1 MYAAPADASL
11 PKDVVA
17 TLKLI
22 PPLPVEGAP
31 LIFFPRAVPASVLE
45 ARGQS
50 SQVMFKHG

>member
-31 LIFFPRAVPASVLE
+31 LIFFPPISGKVKTSPA
-45 ARGQS
+45 R
-50 SQVMFKHG
+50 